1 MKELTPWLTFINEP
15 RVQPDLKKT
24 WERFGFTLYK
34 LGRDI
39 EDKTVMAELKKI
51 IADPGDEHLDL
62 LLRIL
67 HLK

>member
-1 MKELTPWLTFINEP
+1 LHEIIKEPC
-15 RVQPDLKKT
+15 VQPDLT
-24 WERFGFTLYK
+24 NPWERFGFILYN

-39 EDKTVMAELKKI
+39 EDKTIMAELQRI
-51 IADPGDEHLDL
+51 IAAPGDKHLDL